1 MQELPR
7 FPDQSS
13 TVEQVEKWWEDFFEI
28 IEERY
33 DDCGLCDEESLL
45 EEMRKIDDSVT
56 EDDISEYTLEFH
68 PEEIISAELMTTIE
82 SSLKGT
88 CLRTDGPDYDC
99 DSLQDA
105 SNGSEIFG
113 FPAPPWTASL
123 ALIGPPLKG
132 STFEE
137 VQEGPFWSAF
147 DSSLDR
153 LIEIC
158 EENGIRIVYPQNI
171 SIGTTLWAG
180 EDLIGGIAFT
190 LDED

>member
-1 MQELPR
+1 MQELPQ
-7 FPDQSS
+7 FPDVSS
-13 TVEQVEKWWEDFFEI
+13 RVDQVEKWWEDFFEI

-33 DDCGLCDEESLL
+33 HDCGLCDEGSLL

-82 SSLKGT
+82 NSLKGT
-88 CLRTDGPDYDC
+88 CLRTDGPDYEC
-99 DSLQDA
+99 GSLPDA
-105 SNGSEIFG
+105 SNGSEAFG
-113 FPAPPWTASL
+113 FPAPPWTATL
-123 ALIGPPLKG
+123 ALIGPRLEG
-132 STFEE
+132 DTFEE

-147 DSSLDR
+147 DRSLDR

-158 EENGIRIVYPQNI
+158 EDNGIRVVYPQNI

-180 EDLIGGIAFT
+180 EVLIGGIAFT

>member
-1 MQELPR
+1 MQELPQ
-7 FPDQSS
+7 FPDVSS
-13 TVEQVEKWWEDFFEI
+13 TVDQVEKWWEDFFEI

-33 DDCGLCDEESLL
+33 DDCGLCDEGSLL

-68 PEEIISAELMTTIE
+68 PEGIISVKLMTTIE

-99 DSLQDA
+99 GRLPDA
-105 SNGSEIFG
+105 PNGSETFG

-137 VQEGPFWSAF
+137 VQEDPFWGAF

-190 LDED
+190 LYED